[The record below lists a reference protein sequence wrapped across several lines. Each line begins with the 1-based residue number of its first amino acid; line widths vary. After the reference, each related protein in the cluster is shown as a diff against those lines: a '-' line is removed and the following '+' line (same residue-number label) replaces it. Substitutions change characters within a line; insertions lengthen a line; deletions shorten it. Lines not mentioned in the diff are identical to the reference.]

1 MFTTFNKIN
10 LKRKLNNIIQN
21 MNSLLLLYILYF
33 I

>member
-1 MFTTFNKIN
+1 MFITFNKIN
-10 LKRKLNNIIQN
+10 LKIKLNNIIQN

>member
-1 MFTTFNKIN
+1 MFITFNKIN

>member
-1 MFTTFNKIN
+1 MFITFNKIN

-21 MNSLLLLYILYF
+21 MNSLLLYILYF

>member
-1 MFTTFNKIN
+1 MFITFNKIN

-21 MNSLLLLYILYF
+21 MNSLLLLYIIYF